1 MIPRSGLQKN
11 HDLVLERCVLAAVR
25 MNDRAFGCTTGPDIL
40 LTRHFLRCM
49 RVQYEVTMAVLGSV
63 PPNDY
68 RFCRAASGW
77 RTAQAARH
85 LGLDVDPFSDTQ
97 RIFKFHAQVT
107 HRAIDLGVAE
117 QQLHCAEVS
126 SLPVNLRRFGT
137 SQ

>member
-1 MIPRSGLQKN
+1 MKITTANEAKSQFPRMTVTSCDLWLRGMIPRSGLQKN

-77 RTAQAARH
+77 RTAQVARH

-107 HRAIDLGVAE
+107 
-117 QQLHCAEVS
+117 
-126 SLPVNLRRFGT
+126 
-137 SQ
+137 